1 LSRLGISPETIG
13 GYDRLV
19 HSHNEGAKM
28 VSFGLVDAALGLRA
42 VANSHGLGFVSLE
55 MVRCDLVIPHDLME
69 HSAVKIILE
78 LLQTRGLREELSAL
92 PGYDSS
98 RMGTVIGE
106 T

>member
-1 LSRLGISPETIG
+1 
-13 GYDRLV
+13 
-19 HSHNEGAKM
+19 M
-28 VSFGLVDAALGLRA
+28 VSFGLIDAALGLRA
-42 VANSHGLGFVSLE
+42 VAMSHGLGFVSLA